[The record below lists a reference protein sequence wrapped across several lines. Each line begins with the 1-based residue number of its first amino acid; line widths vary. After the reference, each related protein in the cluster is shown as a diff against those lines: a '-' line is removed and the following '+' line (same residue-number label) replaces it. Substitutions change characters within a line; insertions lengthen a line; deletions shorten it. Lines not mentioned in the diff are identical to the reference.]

1 MGVARTN
8 TIALRSVAG
17 DDGAVVRDR
26 VLTGAAGS
34 KRLSALL
41 ADSFSNPPSVMN
53 LGQTSLVY
61 FLSRVAASALGF
73 VATVYFARLL
83 GADALGIYYQVV
95 ALVSWLAI
103 LGQVGLSGAVSKRIS
118 EGDDQRRYAAAAV
131 TSIGGLFA
139 FLAVTLAASRP
150 YVDAYVGYPAT
161 GYVVALLF
169 ATLAWSTV
177 ASLLS
182 GLHRVGTQGALET
195 VKTGGRSLLQVGT
208 LFVGFELAGVFFGYV
223 GGFLVATAVGAA
235 VVARELSGIA
245 LPRRRHFR
253 SLLEYAK
260 FAWLGRLQS
269 RLFNYTDVLV
279 LGFFVPSS
287 LVGIYAAAWGIA
299 QFLILF
305 AGAISSTLFP
315 EMSRLSAD
323 GSPEEVQSL
332 TEDALAYAGLLL
344 IPGLVGG
351 WVVGE
356 RLLAIYGEAFRQGAT
371 VLAVLIV
378 ANLLMSYQNQL
389 LNTLNAIDRPERSF
403 RVNALFVVS
412 NVSLNVVLIYLY
424 GWLGAA
430 VATALSVSVSLV
442 AAHRSLGAIVDFAIP
457 YREIGRQWLAA
468 LAMGGVVLGG
478 RRVETTYRLLEH
490 NLATVFVLVGLGA
503 GVYFLA
509 LLAISPRFRETVDRN
524 LPVALPFRSA

>member
-17 DDGAVVRDR
+17 DDGAVIRDR

-442 AAHRSLGAIVDFAIP
+442 AAYRSLGAIVDFAIP

>member
-1 MGVARTN
+1 
-8 TIALRSVAG
+8 
-17 DDGAVVRDR
+17 
-26 VLTGAAGS
+26 
-34 KRLSALL
+34 
-41 ADSFSNPPSVMN
+41 MN
-53 LGQTSLVY
+53 LGQTSVVY
-61 FLSRVAASALGF
+61 FLSRLAASALGF

-103 LGQVGLSGAVSKRIS
+103 LGQVGLSGAVSKRVS
-118 EGDDQRRYAAAAV
+118 EGTERKRYAAAAAV
-131 TSIGGLFA
+131 SIGGLFA
-139 FLAVTLAASRP
+139 VLAVALALARP

-161 GYVVALLF
+161 GYVAAVLF

-182 GLHRVGTQGALET
+182 GLHRVGTQGALQT
-195 VKTGGRSLLQVGT
+195 VKTGGRGLLQIGA
-208 LFVGFELAGVFFGYV
+208 LFAGFELAGVFFGYV

-245 LPRRRHFR
+245 RPRRRHFR

-279 LGFFVPSS
+279 LGLFVPSS

-323 GSPEEVQSL
+323 ESPEAVRSL

-351 WVVGE
+351 VIVGD

-378 ANLLMSYQNQL
+378 ANLFMSYQNQL
-389 LNTLNAIDRPERSF
+389 LNTLNAIDRPDRAF

-412 NVSLNVVLIYLY
+412 NVSSNVVLIYLY

-430 VATALSVSVSLV
+430 VATALSVAVSLA
-442 AAHRSLGAIVDFAIP
+442 AAHRSLGAIVDVAIP
-457 YREIGRQWLAA
+457 YREIGRQCLAA
-468 LAMGGVVLGG
+468 LAMGGVVLAG
-478 RRVETTYRLLEH
+478 RRVENAYRLLEH

-524 LPVALPFRSA
+524 LPVALPFLST

>member
-1 MGVARTN
+1 
-8 TIALRSVAG
+8 
-17 DDGAVVRDR
+17 
-26 VLTGAAGS
+26 
-34 KRLSALL
+34 
-41 ADSFSNPPSVMN
+41 MN
-53 LGQTSLVY
+53 LGQTSLTY
-61 FLSRVAASALGF
+61 FLSRLVASALGF

-95 ALVSWLAI
+95 AIVSWLAI
-103 LGQVGLSGAVSKRIS
+103 FGQVGLSGAVSKRVS
-118 EGDDQRRYAAAAV
+118 EGVGRTRYAAAAV
-131 TSIGGLFA
+131 VSIGGLFGVLA
-139 FLAVTLAASRP
+139 IALAVFRP
-150 YVDAYVGYPAT
+150 YVDTYVGYPAT

-182 GLHRVGTQGALET
+182 GLHRVGTKGVLQT
-195 VKTGGRSLLQVGT
+195 VKTGGRGLLQIGALVA
-208 LFVGFELAGVFFGYV
+208 GFELAGVFFGYV
-223 GGFLVATAVGAA
+223 GGFLVATVLGAA

-245 LPRRRHFR
+245 IPRRHHFR
-253 SLLEYAK
+253 SLIAYAK

-279 LGFFVPSS
+279 LGIFVPSS

-323 GSPEEVQSL
+323 GSPEAVRSL

-351 WVVGE
+351 LIIGE
-356 RLLAIYGEAFRQGAT
+356 RLLAIYGEAFRQGTAI
-371 VLAVLIV
+371 LAVLIV

-389 LNTLNAIDRPERSF
+389 LNTLNAIDRPDRSF

-430 VATALSVSVSLV
+430 VATALSVAVSLV
-442 AAHRSLGAIVDFAIP
+442 VAHRSLGAIVDFAIP

-468 LAMGGVVLGG
+468 LVMGGVVLAG
-478 RRVETTYRLLEH
+478 RWVENTYRFLGH
-490 NLATVFVLVGLGA
+490 NVATVVVLVGLGA
-503 GVYFLA
+503 GVYFFA
-509 LLAISPRFRETVDRN
+509 LLALSARFRATVDRN
-524 LPVALPFRSA
+524 VPVEVPLVSG

>member
-17 DDGAVVRDR
+17 DDGAVIRDR

-279 LGFFVPSS
+279 LGLFVPSS

-356 RLLAIYGEAFRQGAT
+356 RLLAIYGEAFRQGGT

-442 AAHRSLGAIVDFAIP
+442 AAYRSLGAIVDFAIP

>member
-1 MGVARTN
+1 M
-8 TIALRSVAG
+8 
-17 DDGAVVRDR
+17 
-26 VLTGAAGS
+26 
-34 KRLSALL
+34 K
-41 ADSFSNPPSVMN
+41 

-61 FLSRVAASALGF
+61 FLSRLAASVLGF

-95 ALVSWLAI
+95 ALVAWLSL
-103 LGQVGLSGAVSKRIS
+103 LGQVGLSGAVSKRVS
-118 EGDDQRRYAAAAV
+118 EGTDRGEYALAAAV
-131 TSIGGLFA
+131 SIGALFA
-139 FLAVTLAASRP
+139 VVALGLALFRP

-161 GYVVALLF
+161 GYVVSLLF
-169 ATLAWSTV
+169 ATLAWSG
-177 ASLLS
+177 AGSLLS
-182 GLHRVGTQGALET
+182 GLHRVGTKGVLQTL
-195 VKTGGRSLLQVGT
+195 KTGGRSVLQIGA
-208 LFVGFELAGVFFGYV
+208 LAAGFELAGVFVGYV
-223 GGFLVATAVGAA
+223 GGFLLATAVA
-235 VVARELSGIA
+235 VAVAARELSGIA
-245 LPRRRHFR
+245 IPRRRHFR

-279 LGFFVPSS
+279 LGVFVPSS

-305 AGAISSTLFP
+305 AGAVSSTLFP

-323 GSPEEVQSL
+323 GSPEEVRSL

-344 IPGLVGG
+344 VPGLVGG
-351 WVVGE
+351 VVVGE

-371 VLAVLIV
+371 VLAVLIA

-389 LNTLNAIDRPERSF
+389 LNTLNAIDRPDRSF

-412 NVSLNVVLIYLY
+412 NVSSNVVLIYLY

-430 VATALSVSVSLV
+430 VATTLSVAVSLAV
-442 AAHRSLGAIVDFAIP
+442 AYRSLGAIVEFAVP

-468 LAMGGVVLGG
+468 ALMGVVVLAG
-478 RRVETTYRLLEH
+478 RRIENTYHLLGH
-490 NLATVFVLVGLGA
+490 NLATVVALVGLGA

-509 LLAISPRFRETVDRN
+509 LLAVSPRFRATVDRN
-524 LPVALPFRSA
+524 LPVELPIVSR